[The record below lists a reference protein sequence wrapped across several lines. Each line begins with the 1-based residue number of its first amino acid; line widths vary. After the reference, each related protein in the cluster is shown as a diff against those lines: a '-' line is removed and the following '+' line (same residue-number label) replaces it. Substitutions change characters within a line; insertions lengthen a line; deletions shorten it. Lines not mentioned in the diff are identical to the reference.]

1 MVLPILDAWRRDG
14 LELVR
19 FDASGPI
26 ENLTHFASGLAARIV
41 D

>member
-14 LELVR
+14 LQLVR

-26 ENLTHFASGLAARIV
+26 ENLTPFAAEVAREIV